1 MIEATHEQ
9 EHISQSFSLLLMNL
23 DHFKQINDSLGHDCG
38 DAVLQKLAK
47 RLLQNIP
54 DNALLSR
61 IGADEFVLLLPGR
74 IEADTLMELARKL
87 SDILSNNMTVADQNL
102 MLSMSIGLS
111 RFPDDANN
119 VEQILNC
126 ASQAMYNAK
135 AKGRNC
141 FEFFNDKI
149 QQAAERTA
157 LTLKKRH

>member
-1 MIEATHEQ
+1 MIEAKHEQ

-74 IEADTLMELARKL
+74 IEPDTLMELARKL
-87 SDILSNNMTVADQNL
+87 SDILSNNMT
-102 MLSMSIGLS
+102 MLSKS
-111 RFPDDANN
+111 
-119 VEQILNC
+119 
-126 ASQAMYNAK
+126 
-135 AKGRNC
+135 
-141 FEFFNDKI
+141 
-149 QQAAERTA
+149 
-157 LTLKKRH
+157 